1 MPSASIDA
9 LLSQLAASPVLASR
23 AVSARPVR
31 GASTLL
37 PPPSVASLSEQFQ
50 REPRMR
56 VQLATLQQSWPHAL
70 RRDAFVR
77 GVGAALGAPL
87 APLGAVFDAVDS
99 SSSTTHRG
107 TGVVSA
113 ARLSAGLITLLGLDA
128 ADAASAIAARS
139 PDPERVSSAY
149 FEEAFAAAVA
159 VGLLVSTKERGESA
173 AHRARR
179 TAAVHARA
187 LRAREQRTP
196 APAAARTPGAACA
209 PGDAARGLTK
219 REFNAWF
226 VDTVHSIAVQRLAPA
241 RAAAGALSPAQRAA
255 HKVAREDAALLQR
268 RAEQGG
274 VDAERFEAMRES
286 TARAAVQTE
295 RDVRLGAVD
304 GMLERLRIMLRS
316 AT

>member
-1 MPSASIDA
+1 MPTISVDA

-31 GASTLL
+31 NASTLL
-37 PPPSVASLSEQFQ
+37 PSSTVPMSSLSELFQ
-50 REPRMR
+50 REPRLR
-56 VQLATLQQSWPHAL
+56 LQLATLQQSWPHAL
-70 RRDAFVR
+70 QRDAFVR

-128 ADAASAIAARS
+128 ADAANAIAARS

-159 VGLLVSTKERGESA
+159 VGLLASTKERGESA
-173 AHRARR
+173 ARRARS

-187 LRAREQRTP
+187 LRACEQRSSTES
-196 APAAARTPGAACA
+196 APD
-209 PGDAARGLTK
+209 DAARGLTK
-219 REFNAWF
+219 REFKVWF
-226 VDTVHSIAVQRLAPA
+226 VETVHSMAAQRLAPS
-241 RAAAGALSPAQRAA
+241 RAAAALSPAQRAA
-255 HKVAREDAALLQR
+255 RKVAREDAALLQR

-274 VDAERFEAMRES
+274 VEAERFETLRES
-286 TARAAVQTE
+286 TAQAAVQAE
-295 RDVRLGAVD
+295 REVRLSTVD
-304 GMLERLRIMLRS
+304 GMMERLRIMLRS